1 MRTLVSFVMISL
13 DGYYEGPN
21 GELDWANVDAEYFE
35 FANRQDAAIDTLL
48 FGRAGYEH
56 MAAYWQTATG
66 PDPDIVAF
74 MNGVQKVVVSSTLRT
89 AEWHNTTLAGGDLA
103 ETVTELKRRP
113 GKEIALFGSVT
124 LTASLLEL
132 GLIDELRTIVNPILL
147 GGGTSLF
154 STLNQRLPLELRRT
168 TTFRSGNVLLVY
180 RPAGAG
186 DPPGAPPPAGRGG
199 GQDSATS
206 A

>member
-1 MRTLVSFVMISL
+1 VQPDGRDRAEQDRRAPSMRTLVSFVMISL

-74 MNGVQKVVVSSTLRT
+74 MN
-89 AEWHNTTLAGGDLA
+89 AC
-103 ETVTELKRRP
+103 RRSWCP
-113 GKEIALFGSVT
+113 
-124 LTASLLEL
+124 
-132 GLIDELRTIVNPILL
+132 R
-147 GGGTSLF
+147 
-154 STLNQRLPLELRRT
+154 
-168 TTFRSGNVLLVY
+168 RSG
-180 RPAGAG
+180 RRSGTT
-186 DPPGAPPPAGRGG
+186 PPSP
-199 GQDSATS
+199 QATS
-206 A
+206 PRPSPS